1 MNLPSTKVSFFFKKK
16 RNDQY
21 CLLDSTEKRNF
32 FFKKKKKLN
41 ILTNNKRKILL
52 KKMNTLSIDC
62 SKKRLDVT
70 LPTQG
75 QVTVITVTN
84 LVLTAN
90 VTANALIIYILVHTK
105 QIAKITCKIIFVLR
119 VSDSNPKF
127 QIKNPT
133 RVICSNFIY
142 HNAL

>member
-1 MNLPSTKVSFFFKKK
+1 MINIVYWTQQEREKKNFLKKK
-16 RNDQY
+16 I
-21 CLLDSTEKRNF
+21 
-32 FFKKKKKLN
+32 N

-52 KKMNTLSIDC
+52 KKMNTSSIYC
-62 SKKRLDVT
+62 SKKGLDVT
-70 LPTQG
+70 LPTKG

-105 QIAKITCKIIFVLR
+105 QIAKITRKIIFVLR
-119 VSDSNPKF
+119 VSDLNPKF

>member
-1 MNLPSTKVSFFFKKK
+1 MINIVYWTQQEREKK
-16 RNDQY
+16 
-21 CLLDSTEKRNF
+21 NF
-32 FFKKKKKLN
+32 FLKKLN

-52 KKMNTLSIDC
+52 KKMNTSSIYC
-62 SKKRLDVT
+62 SKKGLDVT
-70 LPTQG
+70 LPTKG

>member
-1 MNLPSTKVSFFFKKK
+1 ML
-16 RNDQY
+16 
-21 CLLDSTEKRNF
+21 
-32 FFKKKKKLN
+32 KKLN
-41 ILTNNKRKILL
+41 TS
-52 KKMNTLSIDC
+52 SIDC
-62 SKKRLDVT
+62 SKKGLDVT

>member
-1 MNLPSTKVSFFFKKK
+1 MINIVYWTQQKREIFFF
-16 RNDQY
+16 
-21 CLLDSTEKRNF
+21 L
-32 FFKKKKKLN
+32 KKKKLN
-41 ILTNNKRKILL
+41 ILTNNRRKILL

-62 SKKRLDVT
+62 SKKGLDVT